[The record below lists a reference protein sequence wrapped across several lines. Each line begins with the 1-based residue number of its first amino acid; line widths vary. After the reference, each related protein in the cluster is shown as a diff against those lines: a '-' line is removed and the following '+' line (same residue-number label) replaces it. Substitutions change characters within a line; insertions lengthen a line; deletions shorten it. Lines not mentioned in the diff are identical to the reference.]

1 MPRSGS
7 GVYSKPAGTTAVP
20 NTTIT
25 SSQFNTSIDDIAA
38 DLNFPR
44 PIASGGT
51 GAANVADARDN
62 LGLEIGADVQ
72 AYDPLLAA
80 IAALTTSADKLIYT
94 TGTDTV
100 ALATI
105 TSFARTILDDADAA
119 TMRGTIGAAASAI
132 TITTSGNGFSGGGN
146 LSANR
151 VVTLDL
157 GALPAV
163 TAASLST
170 PRAVVTNGSSA
181 GSQSLMEPSEFRSAF
196 GVANRA
202 GDTFTGDV
210 YLNNS
215 LAERC
220 YGWTSNGL
228 KLYGNNGSG
237 GKAGLYSETNGTIV
251 WEYSNSSNVLSFP
264 VPTTVQN
271 STVVTESTFPSR
283 SAAITQNMIGSVA
296 MLKRTSPGAFNQG
309 DTSIGSALL
318 YSNADG
324 SVTGNNPDGTWL
336 CLGKATGGAAGGAGV
351 TMWKRIS

>member
-72 AYDPLLAA
+72 GYDPLLAA
-80 IAALTTSADKLIYT
+80 IAALTTSADKLIYS
-94 TGTDTV
+94 TGPDAVSLTP
-100 ALATI
+100 I

-119 TMRGTIGAAASAI
+119 TMRETLGAASSAI
-132 TITTSGNGFSGGGN
+132 TITSSGNGVSGGGS
-146 LSANR
+146 LSSNR
-151 VVTLDL
+151 VITLNL
-157 GALPAV
+157 GALPV
-163 TAASLST
+163 ITAASLAS
-170 PRAVVTNGSSA
+170 PRAVVTNGSVA
-181 GSQSLMEPSEFRSAF
+181 GSQSMMEPDEFLAAF
-196 GVANRA
+196 GAASRA
-202 GDTFTGDV
+202 GDTFTGDIS
-210 YLNNS
+210 LNNS
-215 LAERC
+215 SAERA
-220 YGWTSNGL
+220 YRWTNSGI
-228 KLYGNNGSG
+228 KIYGNADAG
-237 GKAGLYSETNGTIV
+237 GWVGLYSEVHGFIV
-251 WEYSNSSNVLSFP
+251 WGYDNYSNILSLHNN
-264 VPTTVQN
+264 TRINN
-271 STVVTESTFPSR
+271 SPVVTENTFPSR

-296 MLKRTSPGAFNQG
+296 MLKRTSPGTFNQG